1 MQKLLI
7 PIDGSPCSDRAVEHV
22 VRLAGMACPLE
33 IHLLHVQ
40 PPVEGWEVKHFLRDS
55 EIESMQA
62 TRAEAATES
71 ARAILDGTSQL
82 YTLHRGVGEIAETIA
97 AFVEQLG
104 CDHVVMGT
112 RGMGSL
118 EGLLLGSVTTKV
130 LHLVKVPITLIK

>member
-7 PIDGSPCSDRAVEHV
+7 PIDGSASSDHAVEYV
-22 VRLAGMACPLE
+22 VKLAGMDCPLD
-33 IHLLHVQ
+33 IHLLFVH
-40 PPVEGWEVKHFLRDS
+40 PPVDGWEVKHFLRDT
-55 EIESMQA
+55 EIKEMQA
-62 TRAEAATES
+62 RRAEEVTGS
-71 ARAILDGTSQL
+71 ARALLDSAKL
-82 YTLHRGVGEIAETIA
+82 VYTLHNGEGEIAETIA
-97 AFVEQLG
+97 AHVDSLG